1 MINYNLFLE
10 EDKHLCVRS
19 NPLLTIT
26 NKLCFST
33 KTVKSLPVTKATSV
47 CDGDANQQL
56 LVCLC
61 YDADKGLFS
70 LLNRKNR
77 TERKCSTLRAT
88 SHGLLLPMKLEMM
101 NIPIS
106 ECFYK
111 QSQDFY
117 IRPSTP
123 QVCSMTYTTFLGGK
137 WVSFEPRG

>member
-10 EDKHLCVRS
+10 EDKHLRVRS
-19 NPLLTIT
+19 NPLPTVA
-26 NKLCFST
+26 NKLWSPT
-33 KTVKSLPVTKATSV
+33 KKVKCSPVTKATSV

-70 LLNRKNR
+70 LLSRKNR

-106 ECFYK
+106 ACFYK
-111 QSQDFY
+111 QRQNFY
-117 IRPSTP
+117 IRPSTL
-123 QVCSMTYTTFLGGK
+123 QVCAMTYTTFFKTKVGL
-137 WVSFEPRG
+137 WR